1 MCRSIICIQN
11 WVPHLS
17 YAFCHEISSSS
28 SLCLSFS
35 HWYLLS
41 VRLLRAWNP
50 WYLFLI
56 LIFFLIPYPIH
67 QQIGLN
73 FLIMLYTKPY
83 QFSTSFASILAQT
96 ISNPCLSIE
105 QSFNIPTLQPVIN
118 WTARLTL
125 LKDVPDHVSPLL
137 QTFHELP
144 ILPTMKTRY
153 LQWFVS
159 SVHVVVLDYLF
170 ELTSY

>member
-35 HWYLLS
+35 HWYLYQYVCS
-41 VRLLRAWNP
+41 GHE
-50 WYLFLI
+50 I
-56 LIFFLIPYPIH
+56 LDTYSWFWFFFLIPYPIH

-137 QTFHELP
+137 QTFHGLP